1 MTTSNA
7 TGAITRQFFTFAT
20 SVAVVGLTSLLSSQ
34 STAAE
39 IQQQERA
46 AQEAALKDAIALAIQ
61 TQVRHEVAAL
71 NPLPE
76 SPATVSAPV
85 QKASPAPAVA
95 STPTAPA
102 LAPAP
107 APAPEAA
114 PAAPA
119 PAPAPEAA
127 PAAPAP
133 APAPVDAVTAG
144 S

>member
-20 SVAVVGLTSLLSSQ
+20 SVAVVGLTSVLSSQ
-34 STAAE
+34 SAAAE

-46 AQEAALKDAIALAIQ
+46 AQEAALRDAIALAIH
-61 TQVRHEVAAL
+61 TQVRQEVAAL
-71 NPLPE
+71 TPLPE
-76 SPATVSAPV
+76 SPATASTPV

-102 LAPAP
+102 AAP